1 MRVLVT
7 GSTGFIG
14 SHVIEYLR
22 SLNLDVI
29 EAIQNSDENN
39 ISSKRK
45 FNIELFYDNVNL
57 YEYFNKPD
65 VLIHLAWWGLPD
77 YTSDIHLNQVQQHY
91 RFIKNLIK
99 GGLGK
104 VVVVG
109 TCQEYGMKNGMLKE
123 DIAVEPHTNY
133 AVAKNNLRL
142 LIEDFR
148 KENVF
153 NFNWVRLFYMY
164 GRGQNP
170 KSILPLL
177 DAAIKSGQTVFN
189 MSPGD
194 QKRDYLPVEKVA
206 EYIVKIALQVNYNGI
221 VNCCSGKP
229 ITVTSLVEEH
239 IRRNNSQIKLNKGFY
254 NYPTYEPFEFW
265 GDNSLMKKIINI

>member
-57 YEYFNKPD
+57 CEYFNKPD